1 MKAIIVDDERLARLE
16 LVNLLKEHKNITVI
30 GECSNAEEAKI
41 EIEKL
46 RPDLIFLDIQMPEKT
61 GFDLLEELDY
71 IPEVIFVTAY
81 DEYAIKAFEIN
92 AFDYILKPVDPERLT
107 SSITKIKQEFEELKK
122 AETEIN
128 FGTGK
133 LNYSNQIFIKDGDKC
148 WFTRLEDVRYFESD
162 GNYVKVYFKDEKPM
176 VLRSLNKVEER
187 LDQKLFF
194 RTSRKHI
201 VNIKWIEKVDTW
213 FSGGLK
219 LKLKTGEEIEISRRQ
234 AQKFR
239 EMMSL

>member
-16 LVNLLKEHKNITVI
+16 LKNLLSEHKNIELV
-30 GECSNAEEAKI
+30 GECSNADEAKK

-71 IPEVIFVTAY
+71 IPEVVFVTAY
-81 DEYAIKAFEIN
+81 DDYAIKAFEVN
-92 AFDYILKPVDPERLT
+92 AFDYILKPVDPERLSAT
-107 SSITKIKQEFEELKK
+107 INKIEQELEELKK
-122 AETEIN
+122 AENNLTFNAE
-128 FGTGK
+128 K
-133 LNYSNQIFIKDGDKC
+133 LNYSSRIFIKDGDKC
-148 WFTRLEDVRYFESD
+148 WFTKLEDIRYFESD
-162 GNYVKVYFKDEKPM
+162 GNYVKVYFKDQKPM
-176 VLRSLNKVEER
+176 ILRSLNKIEER
-187 LDQKLFF
+187 LDGKLFF

-201 VNIKWIEKVDTW
+201 ININWIEKVENW

-219 LKLKTGEEIEISRRQ
+219 IKLTSGEEIEISRRQ